1 MITNETTNQIS
12 ITIAKNFFQEM
23 FQEQK
28 LQQER
33 LFEAQEAIASI
44 ISSNTTITNQ
54 RLDQLSEKI
63 DKNTKKLIDIET
75 ENKEIAKCIDAF
87 EDVIDNEMNKMN
99 ERINN
104 SENNI
109 KHAKK
114 LDKEKKNK
122 EMRNLLRIQED
133 RRNNIRVEGT
143 MESPQESWN
152 DMKEKLHK
160 LFKEHSGTENVKSAY
175 RVDSKKRTKNR
186 HRTIFCKNFTFQ

>member
-63 DKNTKKLIDIET
+63 DKNTKKLIDMET

-99 ERINN
+99 EKINN

-160 LFKEHSGTENVKSAY
+160 LFKEHSGQKT
-175 RVDSKKRTKNR
+175 
-186 HRTIFCKNFTFQ
+186 

>member
-1 MITNETTNQIS
+1 
-12 ITIAKNFFQEM
+12 
-23 FQEQK
+23 
-28 LQQER
+28 
-33 LFEAQEAIASI
+33 
-44 ISSNTTITNQ
+44 
-54 RLDQLSEKI
+54 
-63 DKNTKKLIDIET
+63 
-75 ENKEIAKCIDAF
+75 
-87 EDVIDNEMNKMN
+87 MNKMN
-99 ERINN
+99 EKINN

-160 LFKEHSGTENVKSAY
+160 LFKEH
-175 RVDSKKRTKNR
+175 
-186 HRTIFCKNFTFQ
+186 